1 MNLQEIQNRLE
12 ELSAEMLTL
21 SNQMARMISG
31 ASIIPSVPTLT
42 SWKQL
47 KEGDQIEIN
56 SQHGHGEYEVVRVE
70 SPSYQGCMQV
80 SIKGKGRGSNEA
92 WVDIEDLIRAGKVN
106 LI

>member
-31 ASIIPSVPTLT
+31 TSIVPDVPTLT

-47 KEGDQIEIN
+47 KEGDQIEIHN
-56 SQHGHGEYEVVRVE
+56 QYGLGEYEVVRVE
-70 SPSYQGCMQV
+70 SPSYQGYMQV
-80 SIKGKGRGSNEA
+80 SIKEKASHHEV